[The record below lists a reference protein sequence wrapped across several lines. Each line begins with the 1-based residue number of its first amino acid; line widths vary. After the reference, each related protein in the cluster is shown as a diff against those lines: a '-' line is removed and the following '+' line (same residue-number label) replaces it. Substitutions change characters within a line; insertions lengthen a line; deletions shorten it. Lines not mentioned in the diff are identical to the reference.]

1 MPLKI
6 HCYLIFL
13 QDKYAQDN
21 CICEILYCSIVKK
34 KYTRSCCQMLL
45 LTFLIQT

>member
-13 QDKYAQDN
+13 SDKYAQDN
-21 CICEILYCSIVKK
+21 RICEMLYCSIVK
-34 KYTRSCCQMLL
+34 KYTRSCCQKLL
-45 LTFLIQT
+45 LTFLIHT

>member
-13 QDKYAQDN
+13 EDKYAQDN
-21 CICEILYCSIVKK
+21 RFVKSFIVP
-34 KYTRSCCQMLL
+34 L
-45 LTFLIQT
+45 

>member
-13 QDKYAQDN
+13 EDKYAQDN
-21 CICEILYCSIVKK
+21 RICEILYCSIVKK
-34 KYTRSCCQMLL
+34 KKKSHVVRCYC
-45 LTFLIQT
+45 